1 LEITE
6 TELMGDI
13 RYAINLCHELAEL
26 GVGLAID
33 DFGTGYSSMKYL
45 KQFPISKLKIDR
57 SFIMDISSSH
67 ESREIVSAI
76 IAMAKALNISLTAEG
91 VETKE
96 QEEFLTLSACHHAQ
110 GFLYSP
116 AMRVNDFAL
125 FINTHEAKPQKLV
138 LMTD

>member
-1 LEITE
+1 
-6 TELMGDI
+6 
-13 RYAINLCHELAEL
+13 
-26 GVGLAID
+26 LAID

-116 AMRVNDFAL
+116 AIRVNDFAL
-125 FINTHEAKPQKLV
+125 FINAHETIQH
-138 LMTD
+138 